1 MAVRS
6 SLPFWLLLLAPS
18 SIGSG
23 GIGVSDAFERVS
35 SPRSALGTT
44 PPYRVE
50 RGDRAVLYEAAYM
63 MATARLAESGL
74 NAAVHPAQITSPV
87 FSMLYVRD
95 LERLKENFASMGS
108 PSQHQIL
115 VARSSSSDGDDEV
128 VGYVDVDR
136 RADRGPRFPAPYL
149 SDLVVRSDWRRRGVA
164 SALVEAC
171 CTVCASEWGEAHLHL
186 WAETRNVGGLRLY
199 RHLKFDPVAAET
211 GPLDDPSRLTAVH
224 FDRTAPT
231 WPGGGMGSGVANNP
245 DPWALALGSDGDD
258 AVRPRYDRLLLR
270 RAF

>member
-6 SLPFWLLLLAPS
+6 SLTFWLLLLAPS

-23 GIGVSDAFERVS
+23 GIGVSDAFERVLP
-35 SPRSALGTT
+35 PRSALTT

-74 NAAVHPAQITSPV
+74 NAAVHPAHITSPV

-95 LERLKENFASMGS
+95 LERLKDNFASMGS
-108 PSQHQIL
+108 PSKHQIL
-115 VARSSSSDGDDEV
+115 VARCSSSDGSDEV

-149 SDLVVRSDWRRRGVA
+149 SDLVVRGDWRRQGVA
-164 SALVEAC
+164 SA
-171 CTVCASEWGEAHLHL
+171 
-186 WAETRNVGGLRLY
+186 R
-199 RHLKFDPVAAET
+199 
-211 GPLDDPSRLTAVH
+211 
-224 FDRTAPT
+224 
-231 WPGGGMGSGVANNP
+231 
-245 DPWALALGSDGDD
+245 
-258 AVRPRYDRLLLR
+258 
-270 RAF
+270 